1 MKTLKRFVISNKFG
15 MQVNLLNFGGRIERI
30 RYPKGAQL
38 LELCLYYSDFNQYLN
53 DSFFLGTIVGR
64 YCNRIENAKFKLQE
78 VNYELE
84 QNDFKNNLHSGEKG
98 FHNQFWNMEVA
109 EEQRVVFRYFSEDGE
124 GGFPGNV
131 KVLAEYLLTDD
142 NKLILDI
149 RAETDKP
156 CPVSITG
163 HAYFNLSGKQASI
176 REHELSLTADA
187 FLPVNQYSIPLEN
200 SKLVENSAFDFQKEK
215 KLGKAIDSDDKQI
228 IQSRGVDHCFVN
240 QSDKVIAEVSS
251 NESNIRM
258 KVSSNMPGLQVYT
271 GNFLTEPFKP
281 YQGICLEP
289 QFLPNSPNRP
299 DFPNSILQPGEI
311 YHHRIVYEF
320 SEF

>member
-1 MKTLKRFVISNKFG
+1 MKTLERLVISNKSG
-15 MQVNLLNFGGRIERI
+15 MQVNLLNFGARIERI
-30 RYPKGAQL
+30 RYPK
-38 LELCLYYSDFNQYLN
+38 EEKKIDLCLYYSDINQYLS
-53 DSFFLGTIVGR
+53 DSYFLGTIVGR
-64 YCNRIENAKFKLQE
+64 YCNRIENASFKLE
-78 VNYELE
+78 GISHELE
-84 QNDFKNNLHSGEKG
+84 QNNFENNLHSGEKG
-98 FHNQFWNMEVA
+98 FHNQFWNIEVA

-149 RAETDKP
+149 QAETDKP

-163 HAYFNLSGKQASI
+163 HAYFNLSGQQSLI
-176 REHELSLTADA
+176 REHELSLNSDA
-187 FLPVNQYSIPLEN
+187 FLPVNKYSIPLEKT
-200 SKLVENSAFDFQKEK
+200 KLVDNSTFDFRK
-215 KLGKAIDSDDKQI
+215 KKNLGKVIDSDDEQI
-228 IQSRGVDHCFVN
+228 VQSKGIDHCFVS
-240 QSDKVIAEVSS
+240 QFDTVIAEVSS

-258 KVSSNMPGLQVYT
+258 KVSSNMPGLQIYT
-271 GNFLTEPFKP
+271 GNFLSEPFKP

-299 DFPNSILQPGEI
+299 DFPNSILLPGET
-311 YHHRIVYEF
+311 YHHRIIYEF